1 MHREAIPRD
10 KRTKQKSKLFINFS
24 SCKIPACDTE
34 PAEYTPNWLIHA
46 VPYNN
51 DLPEKCFSYMNTV
64 ENSTQCYDID
74 LFNMTEKISC
84 DEFVYETDEVTL
96 LNEVSKNNDIFF
108 SINTF

>member
-1 MHREAIPRD
+1 
-10 KRTKQKSKLFINFS
+10 
-24 SCKIPACDTE
+24 
-34 PAEYTPNWLIHA
+34 
-46 VPYNN
+46 
-51 DLPEKCFSYMNTV
+51 MNTV